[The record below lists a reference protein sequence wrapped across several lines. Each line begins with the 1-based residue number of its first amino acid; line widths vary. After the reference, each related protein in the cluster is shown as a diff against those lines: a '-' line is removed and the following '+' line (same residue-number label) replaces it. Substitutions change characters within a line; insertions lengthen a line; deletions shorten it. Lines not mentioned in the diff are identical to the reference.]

1 MRLARLRK
9 ADFATPIVAL
19 FCDGAYYDVAELE
32 ARWFARRPP
41 LGGDFFERVVS
52 RRASG
57 LRELYD
63 RLFLG
68 DRPTEARIVAG
79 EYLPLPPT
87 AVDRCSLFR
96 FGPVDEAP
104 EEPRA
109 SVGNSRALVG
119 DGSPAVFG
127 GGGPAACEIGL
138 AVVLAEDMS
147 FATPQEAQEAVL
159 GFGLMV
165 DWHRG
170 PRKAEAAE
178 GGLGLATHFGPDLVV
193 RDRGTALVAEAM
205 LTVDVGGQQREVVS
219 AVCAFEP
226 SEALSYLSQR
236 CALRAGDVVGLGAMM
251 ALEGLSFGEP
261 VDVSCKVSTW
271 RTRQRLRAWAAC
283 GAPPANWRRTGGGPE
298 A

>member
-9 ADFATPIVAL
+9 ADLATPIVAL

-32 ARWFARRPP
+32 ARWFTRRAP

-52 RRASG
+52 RRAAG

-87 AVDRCSLFR
+87 GADRCSLFR
-96 FGPVDEAP
+96 FGPVDEVP
-104 EEPRA
+104 EEPWV
-109 SVGNSRALVG
+109 SVGNSRSLVG
-119 DGSPAVFG
+119 DGAPATFG
-127 GGGPAACEIGL
+127 GRGPAACEIGL

-147 FATPQEAQEAVL
+147 FATPEEAQDAVL
-159 GFGLMV
+159 GFGLVV
-165 DWHRG
+165 DWRRG
-170 PRKAEAAE
+170 PRKEQVTVR
-178 GGLGLATHFGPDLVV
+178 GLGLPTHFGPDLVV
-193 RDRGTALVAEAM
+193 RERGTPLIAEAT
-205 LTVDVGGQQREVVS
+205 LTVDVGDRQHEVES
-219 AVCAFEP
+219 AVCAFET

-236 CALRAGDVVGLGAMM
+236 CALRAGDVVGLGSMV

-261 VDVSCKVSTW
+261 VDVACKASTW

-283 GAPPANWRRTGGGPE
+283 GAPPVNWRRVGGSPE